1 MKKIKQKRI
10 PKKVSEQLETSKT
23 RKKITELSYNSEVLP
38 FKVRFA
44 VDEIRK
50 ELGFNRKIT
59 LEDIKLIDKHHRW
72 FKRNKKKLLAE

>member
-1 MKKIKQKRI
+1 MKKLRQKRI

-23 RKKITELSYNSEVLP
+23 RKKITELSYNSEILP
-38 FKVRFA
+38 FKVRFV

-50 ELGFNRKIT
+50 ELGFNRTIT

>member
-1 MKKIKQKRI
+1 MKKLKQKRI

-59 LEDIKLIDKHHRW
+59 LEDIKTIDKHHRW

>member
-10 PKKVSEQLETSKT
+10 PKKGSEQLETSKT

>member
-72 FKRNKKKLLAE
+72 FKRNKKRLLAE